1 MPDPSPLARAIDQ
14 VEEAYEFMLA
24 YAAQGVREESRGG
37 QGIRAFLLQLA
48 DALESLAGLAAAEAG
63 RLSPPQAEAGAGFV
77 AVLERDV
84 EPALAAVRLALAA
97 PSIGSAIVDNLNAS
111 LHLRTVL
118 TDLFLIESALAEI
131 SSARI
136 GPVGTNQ

>member
-1 MPDPSPLARAIDQ
+1 MRTPDPSLLARSIDQ

-24 YAAQGVREESRGG
+24 YAAQGVREESRAEH
-37 QGIRAFLLQLA
+37 GIRAFLLQLA
-48 DALESLAGLAAAEAG
+48 AALENLAGLAAAEAG

-84 EPALAAVRLALAA
+84 EPALAAVRLALAT

-111 LHLRTVL
+111 IHLRTVL
-118 TDLFLIESALAEI
+118 TDLFLIESAF
-131 SSARI
+131 RR
-136 GPVGTNQ
+136 NC